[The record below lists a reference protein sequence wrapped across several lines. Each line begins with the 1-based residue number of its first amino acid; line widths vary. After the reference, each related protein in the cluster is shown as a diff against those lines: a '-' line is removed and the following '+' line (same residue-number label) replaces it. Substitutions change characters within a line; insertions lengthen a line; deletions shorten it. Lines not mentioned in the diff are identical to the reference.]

1 MTDGKRK
8 EYFGQSLKC
17 IRLRRGMTQKEL
29 AEKIGISEP
38 ALYALSRMKGASV
51 SSPPIQG
58 IQRGRCGIGD

>member
-29 AEKIGISEP
+29 AEKNRNQR
-38 ALYALSRMKGASV
+38 ARAKGL
-51 SSPPIQG
+51 
-58 IQRGRCGIGD
+58 

>member
-38 ALYALSRMKGASV
+38 ALRGYEL
-51 SSPPIQG
+51 G
-58 IQRGRCGIGD
+58 IRYP